1 MLIDKLGE
9 VFGLAEAIVGFSG
22 TCSSVFW
29 EEEVKQVQAL
39 PARVV
44 GLWSSG
50 PKLANLVVFARFV
63 VIFPTM
69 ESNSEFEGVKF
80 FDELQYL

>member
-1 MLIDKLGE
+1 VKFLVLQKRLLDFQVL
-9 VFGLAEAIVGFSG
+9 VHQFFGKN
-22 TCSSVFW
+22 
-29 EEEVKQVQAL
+29 EVKQVQAL